1 MLSNDVC
8 KGINNEVFKEENMFF
23 TVIGVLAVIMVVG
36 HFIAEA
42 GFNIFEGASRL
53 IIGIVGILVLLF
65 AFIGLFS

>member
-1 MLSNDVC
+1 
-8 KGINNEVFKEENMFF
+8 MFF